1 MGTLLGCQIGL
12 IISNFEYSYQPENA
26 KTFRAIG
33 TRKNVLRPQDP
44 CPVRL
49 RIPVYDK
56 SDFTLKKT
64 QTLNIAP
71 NYLGMNRR

>member
-1 MGTLLGCQIGL
+1 MWTRFGCQIGL

-33 TRKNVLRPQDP
+33 TRKDVLRPQDP

-49 RIPVYDK
+49 CIPV
-56 SDFTLKKT
+56 
-64 QTLNIAP
+64 
-71 NYLGMNRR
+71 